1 MFCKKCGKKL
11 IDGSRFCQG
20 CGTMVESITQ
30 TSTQGQNK
38 TIVGNQQYV
47 YPGQPMQPVLAPNI
61 VIPRK
66 RHGFGGLIAAFIV
79 IFVLASALE
88 VYIKFFVKG
97 PDDCAVAFMNAM
109 SAYDLEEMCAYM
121 QKEDRAIFEAE
132 IKMLGLAGDFT
143 NSLISEAIGIDLGFD
158 FSDLLGG
165 TSGYAALYEMLGGE
179 LPKFERIH
187 VESITYVRGEEDD
200 IVKKNPFDFLEL
212 QKVLCKKAYVQ
223 VSGTY
228 DGQAFNDTI
237 LMVREGF
244 GDWKVSHESLGSVDF
259 LGLEQMYE
267 QIQ

>member
-1 MFCKKCGKKL
+1 MKRLKSILARLCIVTVFFTAGIDGAFCATTNLPDQGDVGDYGSWATPNNRDLL
-11 IDGSRFCQG
+11 IDDLQHDMSMIQDAFNQNQ
-20 CGTMVESITQ
+20 MVAD
-30 TSTQGQNK
+30 
-38 TIVGNQQYV
+38 YV
-47 YPGQPMQPVLAPNI
+47 PIEAKI
-61 VIPRK
+61 
-66 RHGFGGLIAAFIV
+66 GL
-79 IFVLASALE
+79 
-88 VYIKFFVKG
+88 
-97 PDDCAVAFMNAM
+97 AFMNAM

-244 GDWKVSHESLGSVDF
+244 GDWKVSHESLGSADF